1 MEDNH
6 SYSYRSFFWPIVLIG
21 FGAIMLLA
29 NLDLIPMPSVRMLV
43 RLWPLALVILGLDLL
58 IGRRSPIIGAL
69 IGLGAIALVILFFY
83 MAPVLDLEPSVE
95 RKTVP
100 LNTPLGNTT
109 SAEVTLDLER
119 YATTIDS
126 SVDSDDLFDAV
137 LETYTDVEYTAR
149 GGQRKII
156 DLNPV
161 DSNAFDFDWT
171 LASTRDMTWEIGLSP
186 EVPLVLSVDIG
197 SGSAS
202 LDLFDLMLD
211 ELKVDGGS
219 GSTDLAIPA
228 GDSLYPVDVNGGSG
242 SFDIQIEDDA
252 EIEAIFDVGSGSF
265 DVIVGSSVEMNLEI
279 DGDSGSIFIDV
290 PADVGVR
297 LVVDDR
303 GSGGVRIPN
312 DFNLVDDQDDDD
324 RDTGVWESSNYDDA
338 SATIEIR
345 FDPGSGTLT
354 LR

>member
-21 FGAIMLLA
+21 FGVIMLLA
-29 NLDLIPMPSVRMLV
+29 NLDLIPMPSMRMLV
-43 RLWPLALVILGLDLL
+43 RLWPLALVILGLDIL

-69 IGLGAIALVILFFY
+69 IGLGAVALVILFFY

-126 SVDSDDLFDAV
+126 SIDSDDLFDAV
-137 LETYTDVEYTAR
+137 LETYTDVEYIAR

-161 DSNAFDFDWT
+161 DSNAFDLDWT

-186 EVPLVLSVDIG
+186 EVPLDLSIDIG

-242 SFDIQIEDDA
+242 SFDIEIEDDA
-252 EIEAIFDVGSGSF
+252 EIEAVFDVGSGSF
-265 DVIVGSSVEMNLEI
+265 DVIVGSGVEMKLEI
-279 DGDSGSIFIDV
+279 DGGSGSIFIDV
-290 PADVGVR
+290 PQDVGVR

-312 DFNLVDDQDDDD
+312 DFDLVDDQDDDD
-324 RDTGVWESSNYDDA
+324 RDTGIWESPNYDDA
-338 SATIEIR
+338 SASIEIR